1 MNTTD
6 SAPSLDERY
15 GSATVSSNL
24 RLDENRRGAVNLLI
38 AAGVAARGDQ
48 KGSRSLGG
56 ALQRLLTEWEQI
68 AKPQRMPVMSLKG
81 WIEALPLV
89 KVGERLGLPIM
100 GRDKEGARDMR
111 RKQQDMSDS
120 LYEQE
125 LLQIAQRLNSRF
137 LVREALYAMAVQWG
151 CDEPEEVVA
160 RAIVYWLASKCQ
172 NCHGTGSVQAGDKV
186 RTCGH
191 CKGGA
196 EAPVPGEGEGRRMV
210 NYMDLCR
217 VTWLGAFKQA
227 YRGIHDNG

>member
-1 MNTTD
+1 MIDDNTITI
-6 SAPSLDERY
+6 AERY
-15 GSATVSSNL
+15 GKATASSNL

-48 KGSRSLGG
+48 KGSRALGG
-56 ALQRLLTEWEQI
+56 ALQRLLSEWEQA
-68 AKPQRMPVMSLKG
+68 AKPQRMPVISMKS

-89 KVGERLGLPIM
+89 KVGERMGNPIM
-100 GRDKEGARDMR
+100 GRDKEGARAM
-111 RKQQDMSDS
+111 RKQQQATSDS

-125 LLQIAQRLNSRF
+125 LLQIAQRLQSRF
-137 LVREALYAMAVQWG
+137 LVRDALYAMAVQWG
-151 CDEPEEVVA
+151 CQDPDEVVA
-160 RAIVYWLASKCQ
+160 RAIVYWLASKCH

-191 CKGGA
+191 CEGST
-196 EAPVPGEGEGRRMV
+196 EAPVPGESAGRRMV

-227 YRGIHDNG
+227 YRGIHDNT